1 MASGLTKTDFNVL
14 ASQLSWAW
22 PVALRD
28 IFTPRGVGLLV
39 ANEADEFVNIME
51 QKRIH
56 ATIIDMDHDRAKALT
71 TIKIIRMSQPFMPC
85 FLLAQHA
92 CEGILEKALEL
103 EVFSVIDKP
112 VDLEILQNQLNRLF
126 IRKYNSDIFA

>member
-1 MASGLTKTDFNVL
+1 MN
-14 ASQLSWAW
+14 WAW

-28 IFTPRGVGLLV
+28 IFNPRGVGLLV

-51 QKRIH
+51 HKRIH

-92 CEGILEKALEL
+92 CEDILEKALEL

-112 VDLEILQNQLNRLF
+112 VDLRVLQNQLNRLF
-126 IRKYNSDIFA
+126 IKKYNSSVFSE